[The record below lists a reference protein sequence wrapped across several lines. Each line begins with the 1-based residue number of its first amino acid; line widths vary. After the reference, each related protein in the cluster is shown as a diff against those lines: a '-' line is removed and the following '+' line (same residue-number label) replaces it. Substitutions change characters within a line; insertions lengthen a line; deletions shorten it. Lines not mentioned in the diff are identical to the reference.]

1 MTLRAIPIRRSGVR
15 TTTFMGGDRDLVM
28 TAWLVTGMIVVPDLH
43 EPRAWAGGA
52 LFSSFCLYA
61 LRLMAKAD
69 PLMRQVYFRHRGYR
83 TYYPARSTPWRI
95 NRNSQGRRYGD
106 PAKRGRG

>member
-1 MTLRAIPIRRSGVR
+1 MSLRAIPIRKSGVR

-28 TAWLVTGMIVVPDLH
+28 TAWLVAGMIVVPDLH
-43 EPRAWAGGA
+43 EVRAWVGGA
-52 LFSSFCLYA
+52 LLLSFCIYV

-69 PLMRQVYFRHRGYR
+69 PLMRQVYFRHRRYR

-95 NRNSQGRRYGD
+95 NRNSQAKRYGD
-106 PAKRGRG
+106 PVKRGN